1 MALLLLAKFRCLHSE
16 RKKTPD
22 FCCSV
27 GVMLTNNFHIW
38 NIFQGTCFKTCLRE
52 NEIYVMFSDLW
63 FNFVTDWSA
72 LLDLSHT
79 DNWAACLKGSL
90 LCRTQAHDIVKALW
104 GRAASL
110 WGTFAD
116 TDTEDCSSCGQHS
129 ELIKFGFG
137 LVWGMC
143 CDLFLKFKISHVIF
157 QMWN

>member
-1 MALLLLAKFRCLHSE
+1 MNFAKKYNWHCFIYCYLVHWSAQCKSIRSVVDGFASPRQIQMSPF

-22 FCCSV
+22 FFCSV

-90 LCRTQAHDIVKALW
+90 LCRRQAHDIVKALW
-104 GRAASL
+104 GRAVSL
-110 WGTFAD
+110 WG
-116 TDTEDCSSCGQHS
+116 GYRYRR
-129 ELIKFGFG
+129 
-137 LVWGMC
+137 
-143 CDLFLKFKISHVIF
+143 LF
-157 QMWN
+157 